1 MKITETLGA
10 FNPLQTFFHNEDHHV
25 HIFKADQTS
34 ESTLD
39 NYKRPSVM
47 CSETLP

>member
-10 FNPLQTFFHNEDHHV
+10 FNPLQTFFHDEDHHL

-39 NYKRPSVM
+39 NYKHPSAF
-47 CSETLP
+47 

>member
-10 FNPLQTFFHNEDHHV
+10 FNPLQTFFHNEDHHL

-39 NYKRPSVM
+39 NYKHLSAF
-47 CSETLP
+47 